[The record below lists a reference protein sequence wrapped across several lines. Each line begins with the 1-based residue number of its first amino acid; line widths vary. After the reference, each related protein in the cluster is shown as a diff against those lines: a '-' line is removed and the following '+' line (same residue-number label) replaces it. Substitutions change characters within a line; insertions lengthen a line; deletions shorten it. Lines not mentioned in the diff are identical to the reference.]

1 MKIAIVTDSTAYI
14 PEKLLIKHN
23 IYTIPLSVVFG
34 NDTFREEID
43 ITTEQFYEKM
53 RSEKELP
60 TTSQP
65 AIGNFVDLFEKL
77 AEEYDEVISI
87 HLSQKFSGTYNAA
100 KSRSEEHTS
109 ELQSR
114 GHLVCRLLLEKK

>member
-23 IYTIPLSVVFG
+23 IYTIPLSVVFS
-34 NDTFREEID
+34 NETFREEID

-100 KSRSEEHTS
+100 KSAGSMLENIKEIGRAS
-109 ELQSR
+109 
-114 GHLVCRLLLEKK
+114 CRERV